1 MRPPGGPAA
10 RRRKAATRAEAT
22 MRHCGSDHASCAVV
36 HPPGDQRHLGNGTG
50 RTTCAPYERPTAGAP
65 DSSVQIV
72 SAGQSAMRLTI
83 KCQLRCRRRPCGT
96 APPACRATCDPGVHG
111 AGRDRATT
119 VAPNTEGDHSSGGDH
134 ATLRRCGCGQATTTA
149 GRAPPPCGTRTTMPH
164 HRKRHQA
171 KHGSDSYAP
180 VTQTSDRLVTV
191 QVVIKW
197 ETLIKGET
205 LIRGSAAA
213 RLRTLGARTE

>member
-1 MRPPGGPAA
+1 MRPL
-10 RRRKAATRAEAT
+10 RST
-22 MRHCGSDHASCAVV
+22 GSDHA
-36 HPPGDQRHLGNGTG
+36 
-50 RTTCAPYERPTAGAP
+50 TT
-65 DSSVQIV
+65 
-72 SAGQSAMRLTI
+72 
-83 KCQLRCRRRPCGT
+83 RRPCGT
-96 APPACRATCDPGVHG
+96 AS
-111 AGRDRATT
+111 
-119 VAPNTEGDHSSGGDH
+119 EGGHPSRGDH
-134 ATLRRCGCGQATTTA
+134 AALRQRPCVMR
-149 GRAPPPCGTRTTMPH
+149 GRASPGRPTAPRKRHRADDLRAIRTADRRRTRLERTDCFRWSERYAFDNKVSAAVSEATMWHCAAGVPGDMRPGCARSRPAPCD
-164 HRKRHQA
+164 HRCTEYGRRHQA